1 MATYFAD
8 NASIDPRAEIDDEV
22 EIGPFCVI
30 GPKVHIGRAHAAG
43 EQRHLDGRRPPR
55 LL

>member
-1 MATYFAD
+1 MASLIAH

-30 GPKVHIGRAHAAG
+30 GAARADWARDEA
-43 EQRHLDGRRPPR
+43 
-55 LL
+55 